1 MAEIVKQIIAK
12 ATPEKIFKYI
22 MKSENRLKIWPS
34 LMEIKNEQLLPGGGY
49 RADWVYKIAGV
60 YFGGTSEC
68 LDVMPHQRFS
78 IKFEG
83 AVNCL
88 LKCTLATEDNIV
100 TKVSINL
107 HYRDYL
113 KIFDLLAENRNERE
127 AEIVLANLW
136 ESIEKN

>member
-1 MAEIVKQIIAK
+1 MAEIVKEIIIK
-12 ATPEKIFKYI
+12 APPEKIFNVF

-34 LMEIKNEQLLPGGGY
+34 LMEIKNEKQLPNGGY

-68 LDVMPHQRFS
+68 IDVVPGKQFS

-83 AVNCL
+83 SINCL
-88 LKCTLATEDNIV
+88 LKCTFTIANEGF

-107 HYRDYL
+107 HYQDYL
-113 KIFDLLAENRNERE
+113 KILTRFSENRNERE
-127 AEIVLANLW
+127 AEIVLANLR
-136 ESIEKN
+136 ELIEKS